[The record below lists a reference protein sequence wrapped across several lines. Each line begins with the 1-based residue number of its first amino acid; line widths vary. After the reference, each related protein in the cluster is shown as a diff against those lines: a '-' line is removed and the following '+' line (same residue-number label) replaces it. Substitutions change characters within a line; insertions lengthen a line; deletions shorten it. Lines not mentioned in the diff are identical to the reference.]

1 LPSGELLHLFVIDA
15 KSLSESAPRTG
26 IQEINGWHVQCRRQN
41 GMLLMFVSK
50 APMSELTRY
59 I

>member
-1 LPSGELLHLFVIDA
+1 LFVIDA
-15 KSLSESAPRTG
+15 KTLGKITLQPG
-26 IQEINGWHVQCRRQN
+26 IREINGWHVEVRREH

-50 APMSELTRY
+50 APMPELVRY